1 MDSGKKRFAP
11 RSIDEKAILD
21 IVARKGTIR
30 PDSPATSA
38 SPKPEDT
45 VEEIAGSSEAPVFTT
60 GEIDAYRASFL
71 NTVRT
76 KSRKSLHIDA
86 GLHRRISSLV
96 WAVGRGEVTV
106 AGFVNQVLAHHFE
119 ENGGLINAVLEK
131 YYQLFIYASYL
142 SIEKYVHTGSIFTW
156 RGRKDRKERRATP
169 VTIHPAASS
178 SETEIIGK
186 SRYQIRQSLTI
197 DDNSGQP
204 ESGIEKSDTFT
215 PEKKTEP
222 VLRVREPLD
231 KNTKFP
237 EVPAP
242 FQKLNYPEI
251 DYMREAS
258 PSSGE
263 EKEEIPERYEI
274 TGYVQRSNPHRATGV
289 TFDDMDM
296 IEKAMASDELTEA
309 EQEQARQTFQKLE
322 GTNMERVLQ
331 ASVLGSSDKLKRY
344 MRLYVDRGEPHLL
357 TGKNRDDILREFD
370 IREHVPE

>member
-1 MDSGKKRFAP
+1 MNGVQTRFKCKLDVKRCKRFVFPPSSLLP
-11 RSIDEKAILD
+11 RSNALKTKAIRYFQTDRTLTR
-21 IVARKGTIR
+21 IV
-30 PDSPATSA
+30 SP
-38 SPKPEDT
+38 P
-45 VEEIAGSSEAPVFTT
+45 
-60 GEIDAYRASFL
+60 L
-71 NTVRT
+71 
-76 KSRKSLHIDA
+76 
-86 GLHRRISSLV
+86 
-96 WAVGRGEVTV
+96 
-106 AGFVNQVLAHHFE
+106 
-119 ENGGLINAVLEK
+119 
-131 YYQLFIYASYL
+131 
-142 SIEKYVHTGSIFTW
+142 
-156 RGRKDRKERRATP
+156 
-169 VTIHPAASS
+169 
-178 SETEIIGK
+178 
-186 SRYQIRQSLTI
+186 QIRQSLTI

-222 VLRVREPLD
+222 VLRVHEPLD

-237 EVPAP
+237 EVPAL

-251 DYMREAS
+251 DYMQEPS

-370 IREHVPE
+370 ITEHVPQ

>member
-1 MDSGKKRFAP
+1 MEYLF
-11 RSIDEKAILD
+11 II
-21 IVARKGTIR
+21 
-30 PDSPATSA
+30 
-38 SPKPEDT
+38 
-45 VEEIAGSSEAPVFTT
+45 
-60 GEIDAYRASFL
+60 
-71 NTVRT
+71 
-76 KSRKSLHIDA
+76 
-86 GLHRRISSLV
+86 
-96 WAVGRGEVTV
+96 
-106 AGFVNQVLAHHFE
+106 
-119 ENGGLINAVLEK
+119 
-131 YYQLFIYASYL
+131 LFIYASYL

-231 KNTKFP
+231 KNT

-370 IREHVPE
+370 IREHVSE

>member
-1 MDSGKKRFAP
+1 MEYLF
-11 RSIDEKAILD
+11 II
-21 IVARKGTIR
+21 
-30 PDSPATSA
+30 
-38 SPKPEDT
+38 
-45 VEEIAGSSEAPVFTT
+45 
-60 GEIDAYRASFL
+60 
-71 NTVRT
+71 
-76 KSRKSLHIDA
+76 
-86 GLHRRISSLV
+86 
-96 WAVGRGEVTV
+96 
-106 AGFVNQVLAHHFE
+106 
-119 ENGGLINAVLEK
+119 
-131 YYQLFIYASYL
+131 LFIYASYL

-156 RGRKDRKERRATP
+156 RGRKDRKERQATP
-169 VTIHPAASS
+169 VAIHPAASS

-197 DDNSGQP
+197 DDNNGQLEP
-204 ESGIEKSDTFT
+204 GMEKSGTFT
-215 PEKKTEP
+215 PEKETEP
-222 VLRVREPLD
+222 VLRVRDPLD

-237 EVPAP
+237 EFPAP

-344 MRLYVDRGEPHLL
+344 MCLYVDKGEPHLL

>member
-1 MDSGKKRFAP
+1 MEYLF
-11 RSIDEKAILD
+11 II
-21 IVARKGTIR
+21 
-30 PDSPATSA
+30 
-38 SPKPEDT
+38 
-45 VEEIAGSSEAPVFTT
+45 
-60 GEIDAYRASFL
+60 
-71 NTVRT
+71 
-76 KSRKSLHIDA
+76 
-86 GLHRRISSLV
+86 
-96 WAVGRGEVTV
+96 
-106 AGFVNQVLAHHFE
+106 
-119 ENGGLINAVLEK
+119 
-131 YYQLFIYASYL
+131 LFIYASYL

-251 DYMREAS
+251 DYMREA
-258 PSSGE
+258 
-263 EKEEIPERYEI
+263 R
-274 TGYVQRSNPHRATGV
+274 R
-289 TFDDMDM
+289 
-296 IEKAMASDELTEA
+296 
-309 EQEQARQTFQKLE
+309 
-322 GTNMERVLQ
+322 
-331 ASVLGSSDKLKRY
+331 
-344 MRLYVDRGEPHLL
+344 
-357 TGKNRDDILREFD
+357 
-370 IREHVPE
+370 

>member
-1 MDSGKKRFAP
+1 MEYLF
-11 RSIDEKAILD
+11 II
-21 IVARKGTIR
+21 
-30 PDSPATSA
+30 
-38 SPKPEDT
+38 
-45 VEEIAGSSEAPVFTT
+45 
-60 GEIDAYRASFL
+60 
-71 NTVRT
+71 
-76 KSRKSLHIDA
+76 
-86 GLHRRISSLV
+86 
-96 WAVGRGEVTV
+96 
-106 AGFVNQVLAHHFE
+106 
-119 ENGGLINAVLEK
+119 
-131 YYQLFIYASYL
+131 LFIYASYL

-237 EVPAP
+237 DA
-242 FQKLNYPEI
+242 FSQKLNYPEF

-344 MRLYVDRGEPHLL
+344 MRLYVDRKIIDQMHRL
-357 TGKNRDDILREFD
+357 
-370 IREHVPE
+370 VY

>member
-1 MDSGKKRFAP
+1 MDSLYGNNAELNRKMNALVTEFKKETNTRFTSKYEAF
-11 RSIDEKAILD
+11 ILD
-21 IVARKGTIR
+21 R
-30 PDSPATSA
+30 DTS
-38 SPKPEDT
+38 
-45 VEEIAGSSEAPVFTT
+45 
-60 GEIDAYRASFL
+60 YR
-71 NTVRT
+71 
-76 KSRKSLHIDA
+76 
-86 GLHRRISSLV
+86 
-96 WAVGRGEVTV
+96 TV
-106 AGFVNQVLAHHFE
+106 ACLAL
-119 ENGGLINAVLEK
+119 GV
-131 YYQLFIYASYL
+131 
-142 SIEKYVHTGSIFTW
+142 
-156 RGRKDRKERRATP
+156 
-169 VTIHPAASS
+169 
-178 SETEIIGK
+178 
-186 SRYQIRQSLTI
+186 SL
-197 DDNSGQP
+197 
-204 ESGIEKSDTFT
+204 
-215 PEKKTEP
+215 
-222 VLRVREPLD
+222 L
-231 KNTKFP
+231 NTKFP
-237 EVPAP
+237 EFPAP

-344 MRLYVDRGEPHLL
+344 MRLYVDKGEPHLL

>member
-1 MDSGKKRFAP
+1 MEYLF
-11 RSIDEKAILD
+11 II
-21 IVARKGTIR
+21 
-30 PDSPATSA
+30 
-38 SPKPEDT
+38 
-45 VEEIAGSSEAPVFTT
+45 
-60 GEIDAYRASFL
+60 
-71 NTVRT
+71 
-76 KSRKSLHIDA
+76 
-86 GLHRRISSLV
+86 
-96 WAVGRGEVTV
+96 
-106 AGFVNQVLAHHFE
+106 
-119 ENGGLINAVLEK
+119 
-131 YYQLFIYASYL
+131 LFIYASYL

-242 FQKLNYPEI
+242 FQ
-251 DYMREAS
+251 
-258 PSSGE
+258 

>member
-1 MDSGKKRFAP
+1 MEYLF
-11 RSIDEKAILD
+11 II
-21 IVARKGTIR
+21 
-30 PDSPATSA
+30 
-38 SPKPEDT
+38 
-45 VEEIAGSSEAPVFTT
+45 
-60 GEIDAYRASFL
+60 
-71 NTVRT
+71 
-76 KSRKSLHIDA
+76 
-86 GLHRRISSLV
+86 
-96 WAVGRGEVTV
+96 
-106 AGFVNQVLAHHFE
+106 
-119 ENGGLINAVLEK
+119 
-131 YYQLFIYASYL
+131 LFIYASYL

-156 RGRKDRKERRATP
+156 RGRKDKKERRTAP
-169 VTIHPAASS
+169 AAIHPAIAPSQAG
-178 SETEIIGK
+178 IIGK
-186 SRYQIRQSLTI
+186 SRYQMRHSLTI

-222 VLRVREPLD
+222 VLRVHEPLD

-237 EVPAP
+237 EVPAL

-251 DYMREAS
+251 DYMQEPS

-274 TGYVQRSNPHRATGV
+274 
-289 TFDDMDM
+289 
-296 IEKAMASDELTEA
+296 TEA

-370 IREHVPE
+370 ITEHVPQ

>member
-1 MDSGKKRFAP
+1 MEYLF
-11 RSIDEKAILD
+11 II
-21 IVARKGTIR
+21 
-30 PDSPATSA
+30 
-38 SPKPEDT
+38 
-45 VEEIAGSSEAPVFTT
+45 
-60 GEIDAYRASFL
+60 
-71 NTVRT
+71 
-76 KSRKSLHIDA
+76 
-86 GLHRRISSLV
+86 
-96 WAVGRGEVTV
+96 
-106 AGFVNQVLAHHFE
+106 
-119 ENGGLINAVLEK
+119 
-131 YYQLFIYASYL
+131 LFIYASYL

-289 TFDDMDM
+289 TFDDLDM
-296 IEKAMASDELTEA
+296 IEKVMTSDGPTET
-309 EQEQARQTFQKLE
+309 EQEQARQTFRKLE

-331 ASVLGSSDKLKRY
+331 ASVLGSSDRLKRY
-344 MRLYVDRGEPHLL
+344 MRLYVDKGEPHLL
-357 TGKNRDDILREFD
+357 TGKNKDDILREFD
-370 IREHVPE
+370 ITEYVPE

>member
-1 MDSGKKRFAP
+1 M
-11 RSIDEKAILD
+11 
-21 IVARKGTIR
+21 
-30 PDSPATSA
+30 
-38 SPKPEDT
+38 
-45 VEEIAGSSEAPVFTT
+45 
-60 GEIDAYRASFL
+60 
-71 NTVRT
+71 
-76 KSRKSLHIDA
+76 
-86 GLHRRISSLV
+86 
-96 WAVGRGEVTV
+96 
-106 AGFVNQVLAHHFE
+106 
-119 ENGGLINAVLEK
+119 
-131 YYQLFIYASYL
+131 
-142 SIEKYVHTGSIFTW
+142 HTGSIFTW

-289 TFDDMDM
+289 TFDDLDM
-296 IEKAMASDELTEA
+296 IEKVMTSDIPVTEA
-309 EQEQARQTFQKLE
+309 EQEQTRQTFRKLE
-322 GTNMERVLQ
+322 GTNMERILQ
-331 ASVLGSSDKLKRY
+331 AGILGNNDKLKRY
-344 MRLYVDRGEPHLL
+344 MRLYVDKGEPHLL
-357 TGKNRDDILREFD
+357 TRKDKDDILREFD
-370 IREHVPE
+370 ITEHVPE